1 MILLMNPRYLFL
13 PIALTTCL
21 VICLLFAGCVAV
33 VVGGAAYGGYKGATD
48 ERSIGTMLDDSVI
61 SSTVKTKMISDEFIK
76 ATHIDVDV
84 LNGVVFLI
92 GVIESSSQRR
102 MAADIARGVEGVRR
116 VENQLL
122 VGKTSVE
129 QDLNDTI
136 LTSKIRTE
144 LVKAPDIRSTNI
156 DIDTNNNVVTVTGI
170 VSSQNE
176 KNKALYIVQ
185 KVSGNRQIVD
195 NLIVGN

>member
-1 MILLMNPRYLFL
+1 MNPRYLLLSFVISASL
-13 PIALTTCL
+13 ITWLT
-21 VICLLFAGCVAV
+21 FAGCGAV

-48 ERSIGTMLDDSVI
+48 QRSINTMLDDSLI
-61 SSTVKTKMISDEFIK
+61 SSTIKTKMISDEFVK
-76 ATHIDVDV
+76 ARHIDVDV

-92 GVIESSSQRR
+92 GVVESSSQRR

-122 VGKTSVE
+122 IGKTNTE
-129 QDLNDTI
+129 QVLNDTI

-144 LVKAPDIRSTNI
+144 LIKEPDIRSTNI
-156 DIDTNNNVVTVTGI
+156 DIDTYNNIVTLTGI
-170 VSSQNE
+170 VSSQSE
-176 KNKALYIVQ
+176 KDRVLYTVQ
-185 KVSGNRQIVD
+185 KVSGNRQVVD